1 PVTPP
6 PTRGRAAPT
15 NAASKDARRAGDER
29 GPSANPAIEDSGTTE
44 GSDDAPI
51 ATPEIH
57 LYSGQPEAEVT
68 HVLFGELV
76 DARVRGLQPNGAV
89 TIRARRQ
96 KWMSWASFHANAEG
110 TLDLATAT
118 PEDGTYDEADA
129 DGLVWSMTASDASP

>member
-1 PVTPP
+1 
-6 PTRGRAAPT
+6 
-15 NAASKDARRAGDER
+15 
-29 GPSANPAIEDSGTTE
+29 
-44 GSDDAPI
+44 
-51 ATPEIH
+51 
-57 LYSGQPEAEVT
+57 YSGQPEAEVT

-129 DGLVWSMTASDASP
+129 DGLVWSMTASDASPDDPTDSPWSIAYLVEVDGAIVARASLVRDAIAAGVAKTTVSDGGLNGVFYAPPPG